1 MVFHPTNQYDDT
13 MNYGLILWVGGTCG
27 VVQDADRRGVRV
39 GQQQV
44 PLLTAYVELSDVR
57 PAHGEGGQCG
67 GPTLLWQR

>member
-1 MVFHPTNQYDDT
+1 MVLF
-13 MNYGLILWVGGTCG
+13 LWVGGTCG